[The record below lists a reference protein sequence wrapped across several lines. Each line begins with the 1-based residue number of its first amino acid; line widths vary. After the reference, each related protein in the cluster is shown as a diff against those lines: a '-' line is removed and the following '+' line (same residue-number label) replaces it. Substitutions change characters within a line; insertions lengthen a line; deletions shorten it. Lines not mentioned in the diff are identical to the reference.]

1 MLNSFDLGGL
11 RISTNSKSIVIA
23 EIGPNHNGSL
33 SEAKKLIDFAK
44 KAGCSAVKFQYHL
57 ADHELSTNKSKIPWT
72 GHNRYEFIKE
82 VQEFKLS
89 DHKKL
94 RDYTKSKNL
103 AFISSPFSLKAAE
116 NLKNI
121 GVDAYK
127 IASGEISNK
136 ALLEFCAKT
145 RKPILISTG
154 MSNLEEIDQSVKFV
168 RKFTNK
174 VIIMQCTSLYP
185 TPSERVNLNLLEY
198 FRKKY
203 KLHVGLSDHTLT
215 SISCIGAVALGAK
228 ILEKHFTRNKL
239 QDGPD
244 HFISLNFGE
253 MSKLVKD
260 IRELEICIGR
270 KEKNICKE
278 IKKVRKTFYNSLVTQ
293 NLIPKGTK
301 ISKSDVIEKKPG
313 GGISPFYISK
323 VIGRKS
329 KRLLK
334 KNHLLKWSDFE

>member
-1 MLNSFDLGGL
+1 MLNSVDLGSL
-11 RISTNSKSIVIA
+11 KISSKSKPIVIA

-33 SEAKKLIDFAK
+33 SEAKKLIDLAK
-44 KAGCSAVKFQYHL
+44 KAGCGAVKFQYHL
-57 ADHELSTNKSKIPWT
+57 AEHELSSNSSIIPWT
-72 GHNRYEFIKE
+72 GHNRYEFIKK

-116 NLKNI
+116 NLQTM

-136 ALLEFCAKT
+136 KLLEFLCKNKKT
-145 RKPILISTG
+145 ILISTG
-154 MSNLEEIDQSVKFV
+154 MSSLKEIDQSIRFV
-168 RKFTNK
+168 RNFTDK
-174 VIIMQCTSLYP
+174 VIMQCTSLYP
-185 TPSERVNLNLLEY
+185 TPPKKVNLSLLEY
-198 FRKKY
+198 FSKKY
-203 KLHVGLSDHTLT
+203 KLHVGLSDHTIT
-215 SISCIGAVALGAK
+215 SVSCIGAVAFCAK

-244 HFISLNFGE
+244 HFISLNFNE

-260 IRELEICIGR
+260 IRELETCLGKQEKVIC
-270 KEKNICKE
+270 EE

-301 ISKSDVIEKKPG
+301 ISKNDVIEKKPG
-313 GGISPFYISK
+313 NGINPFDISK
-323 VIGRKS
+323 VIGRRSNK
-329 KRLLK
+329 LLK
-334 KNHLLKWSDFE
+334 KNHLLKWSDFD